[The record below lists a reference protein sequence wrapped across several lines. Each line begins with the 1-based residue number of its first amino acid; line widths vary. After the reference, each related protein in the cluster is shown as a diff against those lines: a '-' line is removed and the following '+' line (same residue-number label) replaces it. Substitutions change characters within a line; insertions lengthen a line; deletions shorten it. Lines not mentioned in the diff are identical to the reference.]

1 MRKNRFDLL
10 YIVKMIGNMVIEE
23 KKLKTKNSDDW
34 YLLSIIKIP
43 MTKTQTISKAIKRQ
57 TKQF

>member
-23 KKLKTKNSDDW
+23 KKLKTKNSDD
-34 YLLSIIKIP
+34 
-43 MTKTQTISKAIKRQ
+43 
-57 TKQF
+57 